1 MFRTKWSSSNP
12 SEPYSGRVFS
22 ALPKD
27 GGKSKKSFPP
37 LSNLSHM
44 YFNYETW
51 DSYNLPKEVPTNI

>member
-12 SEPYSGRVFS
+12 SEPYSGWVFS

-37 LSNLSHM
+37 SLKSVTHVLQ
-44 YFNYETW
+44 
-51 DSYNLPKEVPTNI
+51 L